1 MNNAFNPIKH
11 IVVLMLENRS
21 FDNILGMTF
30 EPDVTR
36 VNNYYP
42 PGDNA
47 FPVPIEAFNISGRNV
62 FSASIPTPDPGEFFQ
77 YMNQQI
83 FGLKEPL
90 PVNSPSPTEPGPL
103 GPMGGFVQNYYTA
116 LTDYDYPTLLLPTI
130 MNQYSK
136 EQFPVST
143 ALGKAFAV
151 LDTYHASA
159 PCQTMPNRCFAEMG
173 TALGFVNNDSYDG
186 TYNKGH
192 PNAPYFGPTIFN
204 HIDATDGVDWRVY
217 FGDFPLTLT
226 MFDSWI
232 GLLEDKF
239 HFFDQFQQDVASNR
253 LPAYSWIE
261 PAYQLF
267 PTDNHP
273 PHDINLGEYLL
284 QKVYNALRSN
294 QEIWESTLLIVT
306 YDEHGGCYDHVFP
319 PCAVPDGNNPL
330 FSFNRYGV
338 RVPTL
343 LISPHIKAGTVGT
356 PDAAADNPP
365 VYDHTSI
372 LSSVRKCF
380 NLKAPPLSER
390 EAKAHDFSAFLT
402 LSGSELN
409 NGPESVS
416 VGLSEAELRRQSV
429 VETISS
435 LGQLWWDARHKIPT
449 SKQAIEAAVKTGTIK
464 TSEPPASDTHVS
476 DAQKIADIKASIK
489 ALFGR
494 VPVGLMEYE

>member
-1 MNNAFNPIKH
+1 MTNAFGPIKH

-30 EPDVTR
+30 EPDVKR
-36 VNNYYP
+36 VNDYYL
-42 PGDNA
+42 PGDHE
-47 FPVPIEAFNISGRNV
+47 FPIPIEAFNIGGRNV
-62 FSASIPTPDPGEFFQ
+62 LSASVPTPDPGEFFQ

-83 FGLKEPL
+83 FGLKEPP
-90 PVNSPSPTEPGPL
+90 PVNSPPPTETGPL
-103 GPMGGFVQNYYTA
+103 GPMGGFVQNYYKA

-130 MNQYSK
+130 MNQYSG
-136 EQFPVST
+136 QQLPVST
-143 ALGKAFAV
+143 ALAKAFAV
-151 LDTYHASA
+151 VDTYHASA

-186 TYNKGH
+186 NYNKSH
-192 PNAPYFGPTIFN
+192 THAPYCGPTIFN
-204 HIDATDGVDWRVY
+204 PIDTTDGVDWRVY

-239 HFFDQFQQDVASNR
+239 HFFDQFQKDVDNNS

-284 QKVYNALRSN
+284 QKVYNALRGN
-294 QEIWESTLLIVT
+294 KEIWESTLLIVT

-319 PCAVPDGNNPL
+319 PPAVRDGNNPL
-330 FSFNRYGV
+330 FSFDRYGV

-343 LISPHIKAGTVGT
+343 LISPYIKAGIVGT
-356 PDAAADNPP
+356 SGAALDKAP

-372 LSSVRKCF
+372 CAVF
-380 NLKAPPLSER
+380 GHA
-390 EAKAHDFSAFLT
+390 
-402 LSGSELN
+402 SGSRQ
-409 NGPESVS
+409 
-416 VGLSEAELRRQSV
+416 RR
-429 VETISS
+429 
-435 LGQLWWDARHKIPT
+435 
-449 SKQAIEAAVKTGTIK
+449 
-464 TSEPPASDTHVS
+464 
-476 DAQKIADIKASIK
+476 
-489 ALFGR
+489 
-494 VPVGLMEYE
+494 